1 MLKNKDYT
9 CTTRGRSKG
18 RLKQSPFCWSA
29 VSQKRGTGIWYRYR
43 LFEEGIFPLKGQATG
58 LPALNTITYES
69 SVVYPDPVA
78 QGSETLCMSRIG
90 ISN

>member
-1 MLKNKDYT
+1 M
-9 CTTRGRSKG
+9 R
-18 RLKQSPFCWSA
+18 
-29 VSQKRGTGIWYRYR
+29 
-43 LFEEGIFPLKGQATG
+43 FEEGIFPLKGQATG

-69 SVVYPDPVA
+69 SVVDPDPVP